1 MPVNRAIGVDCHATV
16 MLNAPLARPLRAE
29 SPAGPP
35 VLTTLDPL
43 VVAIVLSSALIHATW
58 NALIKSDTR
67 DRLSSFAVL
76 MTAGGLFAALFLPFL
91 PMPDAA
97 AWPYLIASV
106 VIHNVYY
113 FVLLR
118 AYALGDLSLVYPIA
132 RGLAPVLVGLVS
144 GKLVGEVLSLREA
157 AGLGLVSLGI
167 LGLAFAGGLPIVRD
181 RWAIV
186 YAVATAITIAAYT
199 IADGLGARASAEP
212 LSYIVWLSFLETPWV
227 LAAALWTRGWL
238 FFRHARREIWKS
250 GAGGII
256 AATGYGL
263 AIWALAHGGMAHVA
277 ALRETSVLFAALFG
291 AYLLKEGFGPRR
303 VVAALTIL
311 AGLLAMNLRGG

>member
-1 MPVNRAIGVDCHATV
+1 M
-16 MLNAPLARPLRAE
+16 
-29 SPAGPP
+29 
-35 VLTTLDPL
+35 TTLDPL
-43 VVAIVLSSALIHATW
+43 VVVIVLSSALIHATW

-76 MTAGGLFAALFLPFL
+76 MTVGGLFAALFIPFV
-91 PMPDAA
+91 PVPEKA
-97 AWPYLIASV
+97 AWPYLITSV
-106 VIHNVYY
+106 VIHNAYY

-132 RGLAPVLVGLVS
+132 RGLAPVLVGIVS
-144 GKLVGEVLSLREA
+144 GRLVGEVLSFREA
-157 AGLGLVSLGI
+157 GGLGLVSLGI
-167 LGLAFAGGLPIVRD
+167 LGLAFAGGLPVVRD

-186 YAVATAITIAAYT
+186 YAVLTAITIAGYT
-199 IADGLGARASAEP
+199 VADGLGARASSDP
-212 LSYIVWLSFLETPWV
+212 LGYIVWLSVLEIPWV
-227 LAAALWTRGWL
+227 LGVALWKRGRS
-238 FFRHARREIWKS
+238 FFHHARREIWKS

-277 ALRETSVLFAALFG
+277 AIRETSVLFAALFG

-303 VVAALTIL
+303 LAAALTIV
-311 AGLLAMNLRGG
+311 AGLLLMNLKFG